1 MSFNSRLNLDKAYSE
16 VKTYVL
22 SSGFRDEIEWQARIN
37 FNDVTESYFLREGAW
52 VILNSGMKESVIR
65 KYFQDLSFCFFEW
78 ESAYKI
84 NESKAFCYE
93 AAIDIFNNDRKISAI
108 IGMSAKICDLGFDK
122 LKEHLE
128 EAPIEFLQTFEYIG
142 PVTSYHLAKN
152 LGLQIAKPDRHL
164 VRLSSFLG
172 FKNVQDLCSTISE
185 DSGDTVPVVDI
196 VLWRFATLRQDYL
209 DVFLSYAKSACNEN
223 YFFKLQE
230 NYCTYRQMAVEQV

>member
-1 MSFNSRLNLDKAYSE
+1 MSFNNRLNLEKAYSE

-22 SSGFRDEIEWQARIN
+22 SSGFRDEIEWQAGIS

-65 KYFQDLSFCFFEW
+65 KYFQELSLCFFEW
-78 ESAYKI
+78 ESAHKI
-84 NESKAFCYE
+84 NESKSFCYE

-108 IGMSAKICDLGFDK
+108 IDMSVRICDLGFDN
-122 LKEHLE
+122 LKECIE
-128 EAPIEFLQTFEYIG
+128 RAPIEFLQTFKHIG

-164 VRLSSFLG
+164 VRLSDFLG
-172 FKNVQDLCSTISE
+172 FENVQDLCSTISE
-185 DSGDTVPVVDI
+185 NSGDAVPVVDV

-209 DVFLSYAKSACNEN
+209 DAFLSYSKLECHEN
-223 YFFKLQE
+223 NLLALQE
-230 NYCTYRQMAVEQV
+230 NYR